1 MKFPSFQKIALL
13 TVGVLAG
20 NWVVDQW
27 VIRSE
32 ANPQGWVDFQ
42 PGFGLDDVV
51 RAGVVSTVAIFTGQL
66 VR

>member
-1 MKFPSFQKIALL
+1 MPNFRKIAML
-13 TVGVLAG
+13 TLGILAG

-32 ANPQGWVDFQ
+32 ANPNGFVDFQ

-51 RAGVVSTVAIFTGQL
+51 RSGVVATTAIVLTRF
-66 VR
+66 VK

>member
-1 MKFPSFQKIALL
+1 MNLRKVGML
-13 TVGVLAG
+13 TLGILAG

-32 ANPQGWVDFQ
+32 ANPNGLVDFQ

-51 RAGVVSTVAIFTGQL
+51 RSGVVAGVAIALTRF
-66 VR
+66 VK

>member
-1 MKFPSFQKIALL
+1 MPNFRKIAML
-13 TVGVLAG
+13 TLGILAG

-32 ANPQGWVDFQ
+32 ANPNGFVDFE

-51 RAGVVSTVAIFTGQL
+51 RSGVVATTAIVLTRF
-66 VR
+66 VK